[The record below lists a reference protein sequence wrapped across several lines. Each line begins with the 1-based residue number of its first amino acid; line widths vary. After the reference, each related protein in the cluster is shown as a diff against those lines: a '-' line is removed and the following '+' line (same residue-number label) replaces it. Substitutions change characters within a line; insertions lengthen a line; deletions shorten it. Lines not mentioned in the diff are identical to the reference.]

1 MEPPYWYYPV
11 RQTLGAVLLQQDR
24 HAEAVEV
31 FQQALKEQRRNGWAL
46 WGLAQAQKAIDAEAA
61 AVTEAAFQK
70 AWAGEKALLTLDR
83 L

>member
-1 MEPPYWYYPV
+1 
-11 RQTLGAVLLQQDR
+11 VLLQQER
-24 HAEAVEV
+24 PAEAIEA

-46 WGLAQAQKAIDAEAA
+46 WGLAQAQKAVDAEAA

>member
-1 MEPPYWYYPV
+1 
-11 RQTLGAVLLQQDR
+11 
-24 HAEAVEV
+24 V
-31 FQQALKEQRRNGWAL
+31 FQQALKEQPRNGWAL
-46 WGLAQAQKAIDAEAA
+46 WGLAQAQKAVDADAA